1 MLKKLQEQ
9 IRFAIS
15 RWQVILY
22 DGLMVVIAWFLAY
35 WFRFNLDVI
44 PQHFLDQAIAML
56 PLVVLIH
63 VGMFIGF
70 GVHRGA
76 WLFIPTR
83 DIYAIIKSVFFGTA
97 VSAVVI
103 FVVARLEYVPRSVF
117 PLQAVLLIVLLVA
130 NRLLFRA
137 YRGRVPHVLKSKRI
151 LIVGAGMAANKHCN
165 P

>member
-1 MLKKLQEQ
+1 MLNKLQEQ

-35 WFRFNLDVI
+35 WFRFNLDTI

-70 GVHRGA
+70 GVHRQR
-76 WLFIPTR
+76 WLFISAP
-83 DIYAIIKSVFFGTA
+83 DIY
-97 VSAVVI
+97 
-103 FVVARLEYVPRSVF
+103 
-117 PLQAVLLIVLLVA
+117 
-130 NRLLFRA
+130 
-137 YRGRVPHVLKSKRI
+137 
-151 LIVGAGMAANKHCN
+151 
-165 P
+165 